1 MTVAPHSRTSYGFRK
16 LKSLL
21 ATHMDGV
28 DRYRK
33 TTCQICHR
41 LSNLGTFYS
50 FLKDAVCTARSS
62 EAGQMGNEK
71 QMSSGS
77 EGKPRA
83 EKPSSWEKEQI
94 SSL

>member
-1 MTVAPHSRTSYGFRK
+1 MQSPGQPGLHSE
-16 LKSLL
+16 SL
-21 ATHMDGV
+21 
-28 DRYRK
+28 
-33 TTCQICHR
+33 
-41 LSNLGTFYS
+41 
-50 FLKDAVCTARSS
+50 
-62 EAGQMGNEK
+62 GNEK

>member
-1 MTVAPHSRTSYGFRK
+1 MTVAPHSRTSYEFSK

-33 TTCQICHR
+33 APCQICHR

-62 EAGQMGNEK
+62 EA
-71 QMSSGS
+71 
-77 EGKPRA
+77 
-83 EKPSSWEKEQI
+83 
-94 SSL
+94 SLLGTKDILSLDTNDVYFLN